1 MRAGRENSAKPK
13 GRLNGSCALDILLNV
28 SRNLVGTLDLQ
39 KILEET
45 VSGVSA
51 LFEWGT
57 AAIYLLEGQNHM
69 RLHATYPE
77 LPPDFPEELRV
88 ISIEEHPHLAQAV
101 RTAKPV
107 LLPDTNDKQLSAGEK
122 KAVEE
127 RQLRTLYF
135 VPLVSEEAVLGAFI
149 VGSSNQT
156 AIVTDED
163 ANLTNSLANFA
174 ALAIKNARLFAE
186 KYAYTAELEWAIA
199 QRDASETERKRLQ
212 EDLFQ
217 VQKLD
222 AIGQLAGGIA
232 HDFNNQLSGIL
243 GYAELLL
250 YRLEDEKSV
259 KYASQIVTIAKR
271 SAELNSRLLIFSRKC
286 QLRNIPVD
294 LDQVIHEVVGILR
307 HTISPQIE
315 ISVRLNATGSW
326 TVGDPTQVQSAL
338 LNLAVNAR
346 DALPDGG
353 ILKFE
358 TRDRLMFENETRIGP
373 FLLPPGAYIPLSVSD
388 SGVGMSGETIERIFE
403 PFFTTKKEG
412 KGTGMGLAAVFGT
425 MKSHGGAITV
435 ESCVGKGTA
444 FQLLFPLAHPTQSA
458 DKGGAR
464 HRNEKYGFKGEV
476 LVIDD
481 ADFNVE
487 VTCTHL
493 NQAGFQAQGYT
504 CPVEAIDYF
513 TAAHQTISVV
523 LLDMAMPKISGTDI
537 FYTLRKIN
545 PGVSVILMSGFA
557 DKKQVQALLDAG
569 ACAFLHKP
577 FDQRE
582 LLEVCHSL
590 S

>member
-1 MRAGRENSAKPK
+1 MENSAKPQS
-13 GRLNGSCALDILLNV
+13 RLNESCALDILLKV
-28 SRNLVGTLDLQ
+28 SKNLVGTLDLQ

-45 VSGVSA
+45 VCGVSA

-57 AAIYLLEGQNHM
+57 AAIYLLEGQNHL
-69 RLHATYPE
+69 RLYATYPE
-77 LPPDFPEELRV
+77 LPANFPDELRV
-88 ISIEEHPHLAQAV
+88 VNMEEHPHLSQAV
-101 RTAKPV
+101 RTAQPV
-107 LLPDTNDKQLSAGEK
+107 FLPDTKHIKLSKGEK

-135 VPLVSEEAVLGAFI
+135 VPLVSEENVLGAFI

-163 ANLTNSLANFA
+163 AKLTNSLANFA

-186 KYAYTAELEWAIA
+186 KYAYTAELEWTIA
-199 QRDASETERKRLQ
+199 QRDASEVERKRLQ

-259 KYASQIVTIAKR
+259 KFASQIVTIAKR

-286 QLRNIPVD
+286 QLRDIPVD
-294 LDQVIHEVVGILR
+294 LNQVIDEVVGILR

-315 ISVRLNATGSW
+315 IFVKRNATDSW

-346 DALPDGG
+346 DALPEGG

-358 TRDRLMFENETRIGP
+358 THGSRILDNEMRIGP
-373 FLLPPGAYIPLSVSD
+373 FLLSPGAYIPITVSD
-388 SGVGMSGETIERIFE
+388 SGVGMSEETIERIFE

-425 MKSHGGAITV
+425 MKSHGGAIYVT
-435 ESCVGKGTA
+435 SCLGKGTT
-444 FQLLFPLAHPTQSA
+444 FQLLFPLAHPTQLSGDGLA
-458 DKGGAR
+458 SHAIEKYCPKGG
-464 HRNEKYGFKGEV
+464 V

-493 NQAGFQAQGYT
+493 NQAGYQAQGYT
-504 CPVEAIDYF
+504 CPIQAIDF
-513 TAAHQTISVV
+513 FSASHQAISVV
-523 LLDMAMPKISGTDI
+523 LLDMSMPKRSVSDV
-537 FYTLRKIN
+537 FHALRKIN
-545 PGVSVILMSGFA
+545 PEVSVILMSGFA
-557 DKKQVQALLDAG
+557 DKRDVQALLDAG

-577 FDQRE
+577 FDHKE
-582 LLEVCHSL
+582 LLAVCNTL
-590 S
+590 A